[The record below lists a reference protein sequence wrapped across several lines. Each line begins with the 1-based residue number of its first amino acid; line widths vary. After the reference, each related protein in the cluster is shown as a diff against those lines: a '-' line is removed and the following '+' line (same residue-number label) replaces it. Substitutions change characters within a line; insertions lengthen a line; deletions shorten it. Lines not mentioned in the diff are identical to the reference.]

1 MPLPISNAEHIYRSM
16 RRSIING
23 ELPPG
28 ERLLIRALCEQ
39 FGTSSSPVI
48 EAIRRLE
55 QEGLVVSRQN
65 AGAQV
70 MEWSAQDVV
79 RSFLT
84 REVND
89 GLAAQLFVECA
100 TAKEQDQLVQLNES
114 YHQASRT
121 KDAIRVREADTNYHL
136 HIISCTFPMPMQK
149 AMESTYAITM
159 THFSNHAVTVPAQF
173 REDTHNEL
181 TDIYLGNDPE
191 LAARAAREHVRGALS
206 QVVRM
211 GLLQS
216 EDVPASIVLETNNL
230 VGL

>member
-1 MPLPISNAEHIYRSM
+1 MSLPISNTEYVYRQL
-16 RRSIING
+16 RRRIITG
-23 ELPPG
+23 ELAPG
-28 ERLLIRALCEQ
+28 ERLIIRGLCEQ
-39 FGTSSSPVI
+39 FGTSNSPVI

-55 QEGLVVSRQN
+55 QEGLITSRQN

-70 MEWSAQDVV
+70 TEWNAQDVV

-114 YHQASRT
+114 YHQAAQT

-136 HIISCTFPMPMQK
+136 HIICCTFPMPMQK

-159 THFSNHAVTVPAQF
+159 THYSNHATVSAQF
-173 REDTHNEL
+173 REDTHDEL
-181 TDIYLGNDPE
+181 TDIYLGDDPE
-191 LAARAAREHVRGALS
+191 IAARAASEHVRGALS
-206 QVVRM
+206 HVVRM
-211 GLLQS
+211 GILRS
-216 EDVPASIVLETNNL
+216 EDVPVSIALETSSL
-230 VGL
+230 VDV